1 MKITQRRTHLSIKF
15 KRRQMSNR
23 RKKNARATHAHHP
36 SKHHAN
42 RHRPMP
48 QAQIRA
54 GESGN
59 MQLAGLLFDRP
70 GQSVEHHKKLKMAVY
85 QLY

>member
-1 MKITQRRTHLSIKF
+1 
-15 KRRQMSNR
+15 
-23 RKKNARATHAHHP
+23 
-36 SKHHAN
+36 
-42 RHRPMP
+42 MP